1 MFFLILTK
9 ETLAYNQ
16 RKSHQDDDKNL
27 LIGFDLLKHKI
38 NQKYQE
44 NACTPVQ

>member
-9 ETLAYNQ
+9 EILAYNQ

-27 LIGFDLLKHKI
+27 SDCFLIGFDLRKHKI
-38 NQKYQE
+38 YQ
-44 NACTPVQ
+44 